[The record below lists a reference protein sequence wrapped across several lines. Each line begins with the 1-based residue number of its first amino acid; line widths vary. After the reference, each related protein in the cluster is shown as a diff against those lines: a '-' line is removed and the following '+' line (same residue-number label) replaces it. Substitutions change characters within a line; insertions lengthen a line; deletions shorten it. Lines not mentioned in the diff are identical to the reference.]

1 MSNFLTQYE
10 AALSTAVDAANAYLD
25 MDGGE
30 FLLAWTGELIQGLV
44 AEGDFVGAILTAQ
57 RMCEA
62 VGAECHWASREER
75 GEEAAEVWPTLFAE
89 VLIDHATMADE

>member
-10 AALSTAVDAANAYLD
+10 AVLSTAADAANAYLD

-44 AEGDFVGAILTAQ
+44 AEGDLAGAILTAQ

-62 VGAECHWASREER
+62 VGVECHWASREDR
-75 GEEAAEVWPTLFAE
+75 GEETAEVWPTLFAE

>member
-10 AALSTAVDAANAYLD
+10 AVLNCAVEAANAYLD
-25 MDGGE
+25 MEGGE
-30 FLLAWTGELIQGLV
+30 FLLAWTGELIQGLA

-62 VGAECHWASREER
+62 VGVECPWASWEEH
-75 GEEAAEVWPTLFAE
+75 GEETAEVWLALFVD
-89 VLIDHATMADE
+89 VLIEQVETARK